1 MRFAFA
7 MLLSLSAVAAVAGDG
22 AENLAGEPTPAAS
35 ETLSNLFGGE
45 VEARLDVDFNGD
57 GHADTAVVMRDADH
71 ESRGLHVLIGYADA
85 GGTGHEPIDGV
96 ALDPYPLGTATL
108 AYRKG
113 VLIVEDLTG
122 GTTAIASTYRWRY
135 DPEEHRMR
143 LIGDDV
149 SLYSR
154 TNAHDALEISTNRLT
169 GLRLRRVMKRVD
181 EPAADGAAYDPQPEI
196 RESVP
201 TTPIHMA
208 ESPAPAETLGLDAE

>member
-1 MRFAFA
+1 MRLVVAT
-7 MLLSLSAVAAVAGDG
+7 LLSLIAFEVGAGNGAATV
-22 AENLAGEPTPAAS
+22 LTPPAA

-45 VEARLDVDFNGD
+45 VEARIDVDINGD
-57 GHADTAVVMRDADH
+57 GHVDTAVVMRDAEHDA
-71 ESRGLHVLIGYADA
+71 RGLQVLIGYVDA
-85 GGTGHEPIDGV
+85 GGRGHDPIDGV
-96 ALDPYPLGTATL
+96 ALDPYPLGAATL
-108 AYRKG
+108 AFRNG
-113 VLIVEDLTG
+113 VLVVDDLTG

-149 SLYSR
+149 SHYSR

-169 GLRLRRVMKRVD
+169 GLRIRQVMKRLD

-201 TTPIHMA
+201 TTPIWMA
-208 ESPAPAETLGLDAE
+208 ESPTPAETLGLDTD